1 MQSPKDEI
9 IIASDTQR
17 DGIGIELY
25 RNGKLIVE
33 IFRAD
38 TEKTRTVT
46 VFNKSI
52 PLKLMKK
59 AIETFEREIPLEFI
73 D

>member
-1 MQSPKDEI
+1 MQSHKDEI